1 MTQNSLLTLLAVGIA
16 VCDAACFA
24 FGAILQ
30 HDAVRRTISTPS
42 GQNASLG
49 LRGML
54 ALLRQRRWL
63 AGLALIALGAGL
75 HVVALVLA
83 PVSVVQPIGVL
94 GVPLAVIV
102 AARRGHEHATRGVVA
117 GIAISVVGTAAFV
130 WLTAG
135 KATSVPLTGET
146 LVLAGILVGLLV
158 GAAIMVAKVN
168 QGWVRALACAFGGA
182 AAFGLVAAG
191 MRALS
196 QLIAGDFSRITQPV
210 VIGTLL
216 GIIAAAAIGGTLVQQ
231 AYTVGSPEVVLA
243 CVTVTDPFV
252 AVLIGLMLLGEGKHM
267 DPLTGFGMAAAA
279 VVATVG
285 VFVLARHHP
294 DAQKQKDS
302 DTDRD
307 AGISGPRGELGTGQ
321 PDAATELNMR
331 GQSIA
336 VPSPDPDDTDP
347 KRTLDE
353 NPAWR

>member
-1 MTQNSLLTLLAVGIA
+1 MTPTSLVTLIAVGIA

-24 FGAILQ
+24 LGAIYQ
-30 HDAVRRTISTPS
+30 HDAVRKTIVGPN
-42 GQNASLG
+42 GEDQRLG

-54 ALLRQRRWL
+54 TLFRRPRWL
-63 AGLALIALGAGL
+63 AGLGLIGLGTAL
-75 HVVALVLA
+75 HVVALILA

-102 AARRGHEHATRGVVA
+102 AARRGHHRATKGVVV

-135 KATSVPLTGET
+135 KATSIPLTGET
-146 LVLAGILVGLLV
+146 LILAGALV
-158 GAAIMVAKVN
+158 GALIGACLVVVKLN
-168 QGWVRALACAFGGA
+168 TGWIRALGCAFGGA

-196 QLIAGDFSRITQPV
+196 QLIAGDFTRLTQPL

-252 AVLIGLMLLGEGKHM
+252 AVLIGLTLLGEGRLL
-267 DPLTGFGMAAAA
+267 DPITGVGMGLAA
-279 VVATVG
+279 VTATVG

-294 DAQKQKDS
+294 DAQAERAD
-302 DTDRD
+302 D
-307 AGISGPRGELGTGQ
+307 AGENDAHVDHHPRGELESGFR
-321 PDAATELNMR
+321 P
-331 GQSIA
+331 GQSG
-336 VPSPDPDDTDP
+336 PTTDDTDL
-347 KRTLDE
+347 KRNVDE

>member
-1 MTQNSLLTLLAVGIA
+1 MTPTNLVTLLAVGIA

-30 HDAVRRTISTPS
+30 HDAVRRTIANPD
-42 GQNASLG
+42 GEDRLLN

-54 ALLRQRRWL
+54 ALVRQPRWL
-63 AGLALIALGAGL
+63 AGLALIALGTGL
-75 HVVALVLA
+75 HVIALILA

-102 AARRGHEHATRGVVA
+102 AARRGHEHATRGVVT

-146 LVLAGILVGLLV
+146 LFLAGALVALLI
-158 GAAIMVAKVN
+158 GACLIVIKFN
-168 QGWVRALACAFGGA
+168 TGWIRALGCAFGGA

-196 QLIAGDFSRITQPV
+196 QLIAGDFSRVTQPL
-210 VIGTLL
+210 VIGTAI
-216 GIIAAAAIGGTLVQQ
+216 GIAAAAAIGGTLIQQ

-267 DPLTGFGMAAAA
+267 DPATAVGMALAA

-294 DAQKQKDS
+294 DAKAQKADQEAAEAAEDN
-302 DTDRD
+302 DLPDNH
-307 AGISGPRGELGTGQ
+307 PRGELESGLRPGL
-321 PDAATELNMR
+321 PGPKA
-331 GQSIA
+331 
-336 VPSPDPDDTDP
+336 DDTDDL
-347 KRTLDE
+347 KRKLDE